1 MVNEKIKNKPES
13 TSVDF
18 PNKNQGEPKMKKL
31 LLSIVLMC
39 TMLFAENQLDL
50 ARQKI
55 DKAYNRNSKIEMLA
69 ARAMFERLLT
79 TEQEKWLVNYYLAYC
94 DYRLYIYEMQMENSK
109 EAKAYINDGI
119 DKLNRVLEENE
130 NFGEAYALMASFY
143 GGKISLFPLSGMW
156 NGPKSQ
162 KFMAEAYNYS
172 SSSPRVHLLDGIS
185 KFTHQRNGAAVL
197 QLRLCPLKKP

>member
-1 MVNEKIKNKPES
+1 
-13 TSVDF
+13 
-18 PNKNQGEPKMKKL
+18 
-31 LLSIVLMC
+31 
-39 TMLFAENQLDL
+39 
-50 ARQKI
+50 
-55 DKAYNRNSKIEMLA
+55 MLA
-69 ARAMFERLLT
+69 ARAMYERLLT

-156 NGPKSQ
+156 NGPKSG

-185 KFTHQRNGAAVL
+185 KFYTPEKWGGGIAAATLSIEKAIELYGEQEADAIPAWGKTDAYTWMGNIESKKGNKAAARKYYKKALAIEPENGWVKAVL
-197 QLRLCPLKKP
+197 LPELDK